1 MMAFAEQG
9 GSWDRWT
16 VANGYTGVMNGDPYH
31 IIVSTAYAFGAKD
44 FDASKALLLM
54 LRGATQRTQGYLE
67 RPGLED
73 YQKLGYIPMG
83 APDVWGPAATT
94 LEYTSAD
101 FAISELARRLGDS
114 ATWSTFVK
122 RAQNWQNLFNPG
134 NGYLQPRNQDGSYMQ
149 PFNPASGDGW
159 VEGNGAQYNWM
170 VPYNPRG
177 LFNAMGGDAT
187 VVNRLDTFFKQLDA
201 GPNQP
206 FAYMSNEPNALVTW
220 LYNYAGAPYKTQDV
234 TRRALT
240 TLYSARE
247 DGMRG
252 NDDLGQ
258 MSSWYVW
265 AAMGMFPMIPGRSE
279 LVLNGPLF
287 DEVVVTRP
295 TGAVLTIK
303 GDGAGTKSPY
313 ITGLMVNGKPSTKT
327 YLPESFVEKGGTL
340 DYTMSATPAPSWGSA
355 PSDAPPSF
363 RTGEVGQ
370 RGYVNPG
377 RLVVPAGT
385 STFVEI
391 GAQDFS
397 GNGAN
402 VKWSAPPPP
411 GITLIPSGG
420 EIVVPPGGK
429 ASRSVAVRVEP
440 DTPQTTYKVAV
451 SFTAPD
457 GSALQSA
464 VIQVLVAEPGSL
476 RATFNNV
483 GISPDSSMSIANF
496 DGFGFSYS
504 ANALSNAGV
513 KPGSTITV
521 DGLAHT
527 WPIAGIGEPDNV
539 DSSGQTVNVSAPA
552 GATKL
557 ALLGSGGN
565 GQASGTMTINY
576 TDGTTQP
583 AEIGFSDWMLGGRGD
598 PPSFGNR
605 IAAQSQYRNSNS
617 GTSQGLVAY
626 LFTTAPIGLD
636 ATKRLQ
642 SVTLPS
648 SVAGGTLHVF
658 AITAG

>member
-1 MMAFAEQG
+1 
-9 GSWDRWT
+9 
-16 VANGYTGVMNGDPYH
+16 
-31 IIVSTAYAFGAKD
+31 
-44 FDASKALLLM
+44 
-54 LRGATQRTQGYLE
+54 
-67 RPGLED
+67 
-73 YQKLGYIPMG
+73 
-83 APDVWGPAATT
+83 
-94 LEYTSAD
+94 
-101 FAISELARRLGDS
+101 
-114 ATWSTFVK
+114 
-122 RAQNWQNLFNPG
+122 
-134 NGYLQPRNQDGSYMQ
+134 
-149 PFNPASGDGW
+149 
-159 VEGNGAQYNWM
+159 
-170 VPYNPRG
+170 
-177 LFNAMGGDAT
+177 
-187 VVNRLDTFFKQLDA
+187 
-201 GPNQP
+201 
-206 FAYMSNEPNALVTW
+206 
-220 LYNYAGAPYKTQDV
+220 
-234 TRRALT
+234 
-240 TLYSARE
+240 
-247 DGMRG
+247 
-252 NDDLGQ
+252 
-258 MSSWYVW
+258 
-265 AAMGMFPMIPGRSE
+265 
-279 LVLNGPLF
+279 
-287 DEVVVTRP
+287 
-295 TGAVLTIK
+295 
-303 GDGAGTKSPY
+303 
-313 ITGLMVNGKPSTKT
+313 
-327 YLPESFVEKGGTL
+327 
-340 DYTMSATPAPSWGSA
+340 
-355 PSDAPPSF
+355 
-363 RTGEVGQ
+363 
-370 RGYVNPG
+370 
-377 RLVVPAGT
+377 
-385 STFVEI
+385 
-391 GAQDFS
+391 
-397 GNGAN
+397 
-402 VKWSAPPPP
+402 
-411 GITLIPSGG
+411 
-420 EIVVPPGGK
+420 
-429 ASRSVAVRVEP
+429 VRVEP